1 MLGRIPIKENINN
14 ARKIL
19 CVSRIFGEIL
29 IDKDE
34 LKILN
39 NDKDIT
45 NKCKDVDSNSLTL
58 GNVLY
63 KMLNSQ
69 IDEECREYIREF
81 NGIKLY

>member
-1 MLGRIPIKENINN
+1 MLGRITIKENINN

>member
-45 NKCKDVDSNSLTL
+45 NKCKDVDSNRLTL

-69 IDEECREYIREF
+69 IDEESREYIREF

>member
-45 NKCKDVDSNSLTL
+45 NKCKDVDSNRLTL

>member
-1 MLGRIPIKENINN
+1 MLSRIPIKENINN

-19 CVSRIFGEIL
+19 CVGRIFGEIL
-29 IDKDE
+29 VDKDE

-81 NGIKLY
+81 DGIKLY

>member
-39 NDKDIT
+39 NKKEIVKVED
-45 NKCKDVDSNSLTL
+45 
-58 GNVLY
+58 
-63 KMLNSQ
+63 
-69 IDEECREYIREF
+69 
-81 NGIKLY
+81 

>member
-19 CVSRIFGEIL
+19 CVSHIFGEIL

-45 NKCKDVDSNSLTL
+45 NKCKDVDSNRLTL

>member
-1 MLGRIPIKENINN
+1 MLSRIPIKENINN

-19 CVSRIFGEIL
+19 CVSRVFGEIL